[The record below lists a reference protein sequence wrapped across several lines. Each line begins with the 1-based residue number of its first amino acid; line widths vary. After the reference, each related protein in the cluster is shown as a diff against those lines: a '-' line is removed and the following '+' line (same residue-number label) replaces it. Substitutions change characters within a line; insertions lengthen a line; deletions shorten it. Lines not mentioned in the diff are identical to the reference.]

1 MCISCVAGM
10 MQIFLV
16 LYDVFSLMALWNHE
30 GLISRDI
37 EFLDTFSEKWTQ
49 NKVKDRLGKFMRTSC
64 QARDS
69 EFILQWK
76 SECCIS
82 IDCISIDG
90 ASYFKKK
97 TTIVTPETCIL
108 PFGQRGA
115 PKMVAKWLRMTD
127 FQKKQPYLQTFYKLV
142 RNVTNKK

>member
-16 LYDVFSLMALWNHE
+16 LYDVFSLMALWNHK
-30 GLISRDI
+30 GADFQRYWVFGRI
-37 EFLDTFSEKWTQ
+37 FWKVDTK
-49 NKVKDRLGKFMRTSC
+49 KVKDRLEKFMRTSC

-76 SECCIS
+76 RECCIS

-97 TTIVTPETCIL
+97 TTIVMPETCIL

-127 FQKKQPYLQTFYKLV
+127 FQKKQPYLQTFYELV